1 MMVCMSRRSILAKPV
16 ETQREMTGEARATEP
31 AEASR
36 PSPASRVAP
45 WMLRLMVPALLL
57 AAVNLRPAI
66 ASLGALLEDVR
77 TDIGMSGT
85 VAGLLTSMPPL
96 CFAVFGSLA
105 PRFARR
111 FGPVA
116 VVAGGLVAIA
126 GGLALRPLLGNTP
139 AFLAASALAL
149 GGIAV
154 GNVLIPVIVKRW
166 FPRRVGSMTGL
177 YSMGLALGTASAAG
191 VTVPVSDAL
200 GGSWRQG
207 LGVWAAVAALA
218 AVPWV
223 VLARGSRRAARA
235 ADGAGAAGP
244 AGAAGT
250 GDGGGGRGVGGQATE
265 PERPVRIAASPTAWA
280 LAVFFGLQATAA
292 YVTLGWLP
300 QIYRDAGVSASTAGL
315 LLAVAMGMG
324 VPLAFVLPRIAAR
337 LNHQGP
343 LVVVLG
349 ACGLGGYAGLWL
361 APAGGAWV
369 WALLLAVSN
378 CAFPLVLTL
387 IGVRARSHA
396 GLVRLSAFAQS
407 TGYLISI
414 PGPLAVG
421 ALYGATDGWDV
432 PLAVL
437 AVFMLAQVTV
447 GIAAGRNRVVEDEV

>member
-1 MMVCMSRRSILAKPV
+1 MMVGMPRRSILAKPA
-16 ETQREMTGEARATEP
+16 ETPGETTGKDQAMGP
-31 AEASR
+31 AAA
-36 PSPASRVAP
+36 PGPASAARVAP
-45 WMLRLMVPALLL
+45 WVLRLTIPALLL

-66 ASLGALLEDVR
+66 ASLGAVLEDVR

-85 VAGLLTSMPPL
+85 VAGLLTSMPAL

-105 PRFARR
+105 PRLARR
-111 FGPVA
+111 FGTVA
-116 VVAGGLVAIA
+116 VVAGGLTAIG
-126 GGLALRPLLGNTP
+126 GGLALRPLFGNTP

-154 GNVLIPVIVKRW
+154 GNVLIPVIVKHW
-166 FPRRVGSMTGL
+166 FPHRVGSMTGL

-191 VTVPVSDAL
+191 LTVPVSETL
-200 GGSWRQG
+200 GGSWRLG
-207 LGVWAAVAALA
+207 LGLWAAVAAVA
-218 AVPWV
+218 VVPWA
-223 VLARGSRRAARA
+223 VLSRGSRPAASPKDA
-235 ADGAGAAGP
+235 ATETGTGTEAAGP
-244 AGAAGT
+244 PA
-250 GDGGGGRGVGGQATE
+250 E
-265 PERPVRIAASPTAWA
+265 PARPVRITSSPTAWA

-300 QIYRDAGVSASTAGL
+300 QIYRDAGLSASTAGL
-315 LLAVAMGMG
+315 LLALSMGMG

-337 LNHQGP
+337 LDHQGP

-387 IGVRARSHA
+387 LGVRARSHA

-407 TGYLISI
+407 TGYLISV

-437 AVFMLAQVTV
+437 AGFMVAQV
-447 GIAAGRNRVVEDEV
+447 AAGIVAGRDRVVEDEV